1 MVKPVLIIAG
11 AIPVIFA
18 VLLII
23 PLTNPEIPITAIDPN
38 DVVEIEFTKHHLT
51 TVSFGIT
58 ERLGAQQ
65 TEILVIRNNGDAQY
79 TVVNDGVSSTQKT
92 SKIDSEKR
100 TKLIAMIKETG
111 FMAIPFDSFVI
122 KDEIDDF
129 VKYGVKITYNEQVN
143 QLFWPEQM
151 ATDQLIPPIITE
163 VEIEL
168 ENILNSIKGIKP

>member
-1 MVKPVLIIAG
+1 MVKPILIIAG
-11 AIPVIFA
+11 SIPIIFA
-18 VLLII
+18 ILLIT

-38 DVVEIEFTKHHLT
+38 DIVEIEFTKHHLT

-58 ERLGAQQ
+58 ERLGSQQ
-65 TEILVIRNNGDAQY
+65 TEILVIKNNGEIQY
-79 TVVNDGVSSTQKT
+79 TLVNDGSSITEKI
-92 SKIDSEKR
+92 SKIDFNKQ

-122 KDEIDDF
+122 KDETDDF
-129 VKYGVKITYNEQVN
+129 VKYGVKITYNEKIN
-143 QLFWPEQM
+143 QLFWPEQE

-168 ENILNSIKGIKP
+168 ESILNSIRE

>member
-11 AIPVIFA
+11 SIPIIFA
-18 VLLII
+18 ILLII
-23 PLTNPEIPITAIDPN
+23 PLTNPEIPKTAIDPN
-38 DVVEIEFTKHHLT
+38 DIAEIEFTKHHLT
-51 TVSFGIT
+51 KISSGLI
-58 ERLGAQQ
+58 ERLSAQQ
-65 TEILVIRNNGDAQY
+65 TEILVIKNNGDTQY
-79 TVVNDGVSSTQKT
+79 TLINEGMPSTEKT
-92 SKIDSEKR
+92 SNIDYEKQ
-100 TKLIAMIKETG
+100 TKLLAMIKETG

-129 VKYGVKITYNEQVN
+129 VKYGVKITYNEKTN

-168 ENILNSIKGIKP
+168 ESILNSIRE

>member
-18 VLLII
+18 ILLII

-38 DVVEIEFTKHHLT
+38 DIVEIEFTKHHLT
-51 TVSFGIT
+51 KISFGIT

-65 TEILVIRNNGDAQY
+65 TEILVIKNNGEMEY
-79 TVVNDGVSSTQKT
+79 TVVNDGISSTEKT

-122 KDEIDDF
+122 KDEIDNF

-143 QLFWPEQM
+143 QLFWPEQN

-168 ENILNSIKGIKP
+168 ESILDSIRE

>member
-11 AIPVIFA
+11 TIPVIFA
-18 VLLII
+18 ILLII

-38 DVVEIEFTKHHLT
+38 DIVEIEFTKHHLT

-65 TEILVIRNNGDAQY
+65 TEIIIIRNNGDIEY
-79 TVVNDGVSSTQKT
+79 TLIEEGSNSTQKT
-92 SKIDSEKR
+92 SKIASDKR

-122 KDEIDDF
+122 KDEIDNF
-129 VKYGVKITYNEQVN
+129 VKYGVKITYNEEVN

-151 ATDQLIPPIITE
+151 ATDELIPPIITE
-163 VEIEL
+163 VEIGL
-168 ENILNSIKGIKP
+168 EDILNSIRE

>member
-11 AIPVIFA
+11 TIPVIFA
-18 VLLII
+18 ILLII

-38 DVVEIEFTKHHLT
+38 DIVEIEFTKHHLT
-51 TVSFGIT
+51 SVSFGIT

-65 TEILVIRNNGDAQY
+65 TEILVIKNDGELQY
-79 TVVNDGVSSTQKT
+79 TLVNEGSPSTEKI
-92 SKIDSEKR
+92 SEIDSDKK

-122 KDEIDDF
+122 KDEISDF
-129 VKYGVKITYNEQVN
+129 VKYGVKISYNEKIN
-143 QLFWPEQM
+143 QLFWPEQE
-151 ATDQLIPPIITE
+151 ATEQLIPPIITE

-168 ENILNSIKGIKP
+168 ESILNSIRE

>member
-11 AIPVIFA
+11 TIPVIFA
-18 VLLII
+18 ILLII

-38 DVVEIEFTKHHLT
+38 DIVEIEFTKHHLS

-65 TEILVIRNNGDAQY
+65 TEIIIIRNNGDIEY
-79 TVVNDGVSSTQKT
+79 TLIEEGSNSTQKT
-92 SKIDSEKR
+92 SKVASDKR

-122 KDEIDDF
+122 KDEIDNF
-129 VKYGVKITYNEQVN
+129 VKYGIKITYNEEVN

-151 ATDQLIPPIITE
+151 ATDELIPPIITE
-163 VEIEL
+163 VEIGL
-168 ENILNSIKGIKP
+168 EDILNSIRE

>member
-11 AIPVIFA
+11 TIPVIFA
-18 VLLII
+18 ILLII

-38 DVVEIEFTKHHLT
+38 DIVEIEFTKHHLT

-65 TEILVIRNNGDAQY
+65 TEIIIIRNNGDIEY
-79 TVVNDGVSSTQKT
+79 TLIEEGSNSTQKT
-92 SKIDSEKR
+92 SKVASDKR

-122 KDEIDDF
+122 KDKTVDF
-129 VKYGVKITYNEQVN
+129 VKYGVKITYNEKTN
-143 QLFWPEQM
+143 QLFWPEQE
-151 ATDQLIPPIITE
+151 ATEQLIPPIISE

-168 ENILNSIKGIKP
+168 ESILNSIRE

>member
-11 AIPVIFA
+11 TIPVIFA
-18 VLLII
+18 ILLII

-38 DVVEIEFTKHHLT
+38 DIVEIEFTKHHLT

-65 TEILVIRNNGDAQY
+65 TEIIIIRNNGDIEY
-79 TVVNDGVSSTQKT
+79 TLIEEGSNSTQKT
-92 SKIDSEKR
+92 SKVASDKR

-122 KDEIDDF
+122 KDEIDNF
-129 VKYGVKITYNEQVN
+129 VKYGIKITYNEEVN

-151 ATDQLIPPIITE
+151 ATDELIPPIITE
-163 VEIEL
+163 VEIGL
-168 ENILNSIKGIKP
+168 EDILNSIRE

>member
-11 AIPVIFA
+11 TIPVIFA
-18 VLLII
+18 ILLII

-38 DVVEIEFTKHHLT
+38 DIVEIEFTKHHLT

-65 TEILVIRNNGDAQY
+65 TEIIIIRNNGDIEY
-79 TVVNDGVSSTQKT
+79 TLIEEGSNSTQKT
-92 SKIDSEKR
+92 SKVASDKR

-122 KDEIDDF
+122 KDEIDNF
-129 VKYGVKITYNEQVN
+129 VKYGVKITYNEEVN

-151 ATDQLIPPIITE
+151 ATDELIPPIITE
-163 VEIEL
+163 VEIGL
-168 ENILNSIKGIKP
+168 EDILNSIRE

>member
-18 VLLII
+18 ILLII

-38 DVVEIEFTKHHLT
+38 DIVEIEFTKHHLT
-51 TVSFGIT
+51 KISFGIT

-65 TEILVIRNNGDAQY
+65 TEILIIQNNGEMEY
-79 TVVNDGVSSTQKT
+79 TVVNDGISSTEKT

-122 KDEIDDF
+122 KDGIDNF

-143 QLFWPEQM
+143 QLFWPEQI

-163 VEIEL
+163 VEIGL
-168 ENILNSIKGIKP
+168 EDILNSIRE

>member
-11 AIPVIFA
+11 SIPIIFA
-18 VLLII
+18 ILLII
-23 PLTNPEIPITAIDPN
+23 PLTNPEIPKTAIDPN
-38 DVVEIEFTKHHLT
+38 DIAEIEFTKHHLIKT
-51 TVSFGIT
+51 SFGLT

-65 TEILVIRNNGDAQY
+65 TEILIIQNNGDIQY
-79 TVVNDGVSSTQKT
+79 TLINEGTSSIEKT
-92 SKIDSEKR
+92 SKIDSEKQ
-100 TKLIAMIKETG
+100 TKLLAMIKETG

-129 VKYGVKITYNEQVN
+129 VKYGVKITYNEKTN

-168 ENILNSIKGIKP
+168 ESILSSIRE

>member
-11 AIPVIFA
+11 TIPVIFA
-18 VLLII
+18 ILLII

-38 DVVEIEFTKHHLT
+38 DIVEIEFTKHHLT

-65 TEILVIRNNGDAQY
+65 TEIIIIRNNGDIEY
-79 TVVNDGVSSTQKT
+79 TLIEEGSNSTQKT
-92 SKIDSEKR
+92 SKVASDKR

-122 KDEIDDF
+122 KDEIDNF
-129 VKYGVKITYNEQVN
+129 VKYGIKITYNEEVN

-151 ATDQLIPPIITE
+151 ATDELITPIITE
-163 VEIEL
+163 VEIGL
-168 ENILNSIKGIKP
+168 EDILNSIRE